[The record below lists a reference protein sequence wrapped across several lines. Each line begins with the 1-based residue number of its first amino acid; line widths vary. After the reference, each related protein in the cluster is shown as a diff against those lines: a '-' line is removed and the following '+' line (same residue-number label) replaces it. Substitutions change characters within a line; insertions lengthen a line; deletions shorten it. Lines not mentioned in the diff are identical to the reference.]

1 MTRKEHGAT
10 ILLKYASTFFPHQNF
25 VPINLGLE
33 AYGCPAPAT
42 PRFTQWTSAS
52 FTQFPVSTQL
62 CALTAVTPRLTV
74 HSGSEH
80 LLIPWVWRW
89 SLMTL
94 LQLLQQPF
102 CLFCCPGESCVFS
115 ITSEAACPGAVLL
128 TSPLS
133 QHWREGSLPPTSS
146 AGSQQKVLI
155 TLISKVNCEVSW
167 CTQQVAWKL
176 NTSFWFCFVFWVWS

>member
-1 MTRKEHGAT
+1 MTWKEHGAT
-10 ILLKYASTFFPHQNF
+10 ILLKYASTFFSHQNF

-74 HSGSEH
+74 HYGSEH

-102 CLFCCPGESCVFS
+102 CLFCCPGESYVFS
-115 ITSEAACPGAVLL
+115 ITSRLPA
-128 TSPLS
+128 
-133 QHWREGSLPPTSS
+133 REQDCSLHLVSTEGRAHCLPPALLAPSR
-146 AGSQQKVLI
+146 K
-155 TLISKVNCEVSW
+155 C
-167 CTQQVAWKL
+167 
-176 NTSFWFCFVFWVWS
+176 